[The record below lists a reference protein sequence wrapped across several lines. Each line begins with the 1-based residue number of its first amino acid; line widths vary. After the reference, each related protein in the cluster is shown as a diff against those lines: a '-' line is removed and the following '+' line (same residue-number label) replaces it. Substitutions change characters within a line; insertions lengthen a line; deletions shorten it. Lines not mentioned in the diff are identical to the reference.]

1 MLKGETIYLRML
13 EPEDWELTY
22 KWHND
27 TEIQHLTCGPIRIV
41 SKEIEKAWVNS
52 KATNNRN
59 DLYLAICLN
68 SDDRMIGYTSI
79 SDIDN
84 FNQSCFWSGVV
95 IGDKKYQDGIVLAES
110 TMLLLN
116 YVFTQMNMYRATG
129 TCLSNH
135 LFSNAMLNAFYF
147 QKEGV
152 ERSSVYKN
160 GRFNDVC
167 LYSLL
172 RDEYLLHLENGEYN
186 VKELI
191 KGIFKHFK
199 KIRRESKDREQQ

>member
-27 TEIQHLTCGPIRIV
+27 TEIQRLTCGPIRIV

-68 SDDRMIGYTSI
+68 SDNRMVGYTSI
-79 SDIDN
+79 SEIDN
-84 FNQSCFWSGVV
+84 FNQSCFWSGLV
-95 IGDKKYQDGIVLAES
+95 IGDKKSQDGFVLTEC
-110 TMLLLN
+110 TYLVLD
-116 YVFTQMNMYRATG
+116 YIFTQMNMHRVID
-129 TCLSNH
+129 TCLVEH
-135 LFSNAMLNAFYF
+135 LFSNALAYACHF

-152 ERSSVYKN
+152 ERESIYKN
-160 GRFNDVC
+160 GRFNDVAT
-167 LYSLL
+167 YSLL
-172 RDEYLLHLENGEYN
+172 QSEYLEHKKKGDYEVHSLMVNLATH
-186 VKELI
+186 I
-191 KGIFKHFK
+191 KRLK
-199 KIRRESKDREQQ
+199 KSEQ